1 MNKSDL
7 ENRTKAFALGV
18 IRFVSALPR
27 TNLSDNIG
35 RQLLRSGTFV
45 GANYREAN
53 RAESRKDFLHK
64 ISIVQKEVSGL
75 QMLRVTWQYRGFI
88 WGMVRREFQVRYV
101 NSLFGSLWAVLNPL
115 AMIIIYTVV
124 FSQVMRA
131 RLPGVD
137 NTLAYS
143 LYLCAGLLPWNYF
156 TELVTR
162 CQTVF
167 VEQAS
172 LLKKISFPRI
182 TLPII
187 LLISSTINFAII
199 FSLFSVFLVVSG
211 RFPGW
216 SFLGLLPLLVIQQ
229 GFALGF
235 GILLGT
241 INVFYRDVAQSV
253 GVVLQF
259 WFWFTPIVYSITL
272 LPERAKRVYALNP
285 MTGLVSG
292 YQQIV
297 LSGTWP
303 QWSHFSFH
311 CLAAVCV
318 IALAFVAF
326 YKLSGEMV
334 DEL

>member
-1 MNKSDL
+1 MRPIAS
-7 ENRTKAFALGV
+7 
-18 IRFVSALPR
+18 
-27 TNLSDNIG
+27 LSVA
-35 RQLLRSGTFV
+35 LRSE
-45 GANYREAN
+45 R
-53 RAESRKDFLHK
+53 FLNA
-64 ISIVQKEVSGL
+64 SGL
-75 QMLRVTWQYRGFI
+75 QMLRATWQYRGFV
-88 WGMVRREFQVRYV
+88 WGMVKREFQVRYL
-101 NSLFGSLWAVLNPL
+101 NSLLGSLWAVLNPL
-115 AMIIIYTVV
+115 AMIIIYTVI

-137 NTLAYS
+137 DTLAYS
-143 LYLCAGLLPWNYF
+143 LYLCAGLLPWTYF
-156 TELVTR
+156 TELVMR
-162 CQTVF
+162 GQTVF

-172 LLKKISFPRI
+172 LLKKMNFPRI

-199 FSLFSVFLVVSG
+199 FGLFSVFLVCSG

-216 SFLGLLPLLVIQQ
+216 SLLAFLPLLLIQQ
-229 GFALGF
+229 GFALGL

-241 INVFYRDVAQSV
+241 INVFYRDVAQFV

-259 WFWFTPIVYSITL
+259 WFWFTPIVYSIAL
-272 LPERAKRVYALNP
+272 LPESAKRVFGLNP
-285 MTGLVSG
+285 MTGLVSA

-303 QWSHFSFH
+303 QWSQFH
-311 CLAAVCV
+311 LHVVGAGCAL
-318 IALAFVAF
+318 ALAFFAF